1 MVAVNREAQI
11 PTLESPAKEFK
22 MSDSRQPPRETR
34 TGFGICF
41 PMMPRVSAAIVASII
56 VTAGFITPG
65 FAHAQ
70 DLEPKAYSA
79 SPVGANFLVA
89 SYVLSTGSV
98 IFDDSLPLND
108 VHADVNGLALGV
120 GHTFNLFGK
129 LGLATV
135 GIPAA
140 WADVT
145 GKVFEQAAEVHR
157 SGFADLRLKLS
168 TNLIGNPAQSP
179 REFATTP
186 RRTIVGA
193 SLSVTAP
200 SGQYYDSKLINLGTN
215 RWSFKPEI
223 GVAIPRGHWDID
235 AYVGAWFF
243 ANNSD
248 FFPGGQM
255 RTQDPMLAIQGHA
268 SYTIR
273 PRFWIAADGTWYR
286 GGSTQV
292 NGGDPTVPASN
303 TRLGVTTSFPL
314 SNRNSLKV
322 AWGKGAVVRTGT
334 NFTTFAVAWQA
345 LWLSP
350 RWSGR

>member
-1 MVAVNREAQI
+1 
-11 PTLESPAKEFK
+11 
-22 MSDSRQPPRETR
+22 
-34 TGFGICF
+34 
-41 PMMPRVSAAIVASII
+41 MPRVLSAFVASVVIS
-56 VTAGFITPG
+56 AGL
-65 FAHAQ
+65 AQAQ
-70 DLEPKAYSA
+70 DMEPKAYSA

-89 SYVLSTGSV
+89 SYSFSTGDV
-98 IFDDSLPLND
+98 IFDASLPVTDVQAD
-108 VHADVNGLALGV
+108 VHGLALGV

-135 GIPAA
+135 GVPAA

-168 TNLIGNPAQSP
+168 TNLVGNPAQSP
-179 REFATTP
+179 REFATAP
-186 RRTIVGA
+186 RHTIVGA

-200 SGQYYDSKLINLGTN
+200 SGQYFDSKLINLGTN
-215 RWSFKPEI
+215 RWSFKPEV
-223 GVAIPRGHWDID
+223 GVAIPKGHWDID

-243 ANNSD
+243 ATNSD
-248 FFPGGQM
+248 FFPGGQT

-268 SYTIR
+268 SYTVR

-292 NGGDPTVPASN
+292 NGGDPTVPVSN
-303 TRLGVTTSFPL
+303 SRLGVTASFPL

-322 AWGKGAVVRTGT
+322 AWGRGAVVRTGT
-334 NFTTFAVAWQA
+334 DFSTFAVAWQA